1 MKACDEFFHP
11 SNILVRDTFSSGRCS
26 PVHGRIPLVALTSV
40 AIAHATGSKHA
51 CFRPFMD
58 YPFMDYPFM
67 DYPFMDY
74 PFMDYPFMDYP
85 FMDYHCMDR
94 HCMDHRPAEHDPRR
108 IACRVQCAVPP
119 ATTRRRIFGEP
130 TRHVLILAQRFSRS
144 DAAVARECG
153 CMERVA
159 RDIAQSE
166 GL

>member
-26 PVHGRIPLVALTSV
+26 PVHGRIPLVVFTSV

-51 CFRPFMD
+51 FFR
-58 YPFMDYPFM
+58 
-67 DYPFMDY
+67 